1 MVINELRGKAFSRRL
16 VAGTGVV
23 GAAVASLLLTAAPP
37 ASADACPA
45 VEVVFARGTAEPVGV
60 GRVGQGLVDALRPLI
75 GNKSIAVDAVD
86 YPASYDFL
94 RATDGANAASAQVQ
108 NIAATCPDTKI
119 VLGGYSQG
127 AAVVDLATSAGP
139 MFGFANPMPVDV
151 ANHVAAVALFGN
163 PSSRIGGP
171 SPTTNPLYAGKTI
184 DLCNGADPVCSPGG
198 DAAAHR
204 VYVEAGL
211 ADQAAH
217 FVAQQLSA
225 PTSAVVSDASGTSA
239 PN

>member
-1 MVINELRGKAFSRRL
+1 MSKSNARRV
-16 VAGTGVV
+16 VAGVGTVGV
-23 GAAVASLLLTAAPP
+23 AVAGLLSTAALPV

-45 VEVVFARGTAEPVGV
+45 VEVVFARGTGEPAGV
-60 GRVGQGLVDALRPLI
+60 GRVGQGMVDALRPLI

-94 RATDGANAASAQVQ
+94 RATDGANVASARIQD
-108 NIAATCPDTKI
+108 IAATCPATKI

-127 AAVVDLATSAGP
+127 AAVMDLATSAGP
-139 MFGFANPMPVDV
+139 MFGFANPMPPDV

-163 PSSRIGGP
+163 PSNRVGGP

-198 DAAAHR
+198 DVAAHR

-211 ADQAAH
+211 ADQAAN
-217 FVAQQLSA
+217 FVAQRISG
-225 PTSAVVSDASGTSA
+225 PTSAVVSDASATAA